1 MKQSLC
7 LSAGVAA
14 NRICAICCAKCYAK
28 WEYWLHSP
36 SEQGSVILFYHVFF
50 TAFFITAF
58 FITALFITGLFI
70 TALFAT
76 LLTSRH
82 TLPYP
87 RSMLSMRSKPQECE
101 NMPITNNQPFTLDAA

>member
-1 MKQSLC
+1 MSEAVIMPVRWRGGQPDLCNLLCKVLCKMGMLASL
-7 LSAGVAA
+7 AV
-14 NRICAICCAKCYAK
+14 
-28 WEYWLHSP
+28 WL
-36 SEQGSVILFYHVFF
+36 GLRYLFCHVLF
-50 TAFFITAF
+50 TAL

-82 TLPYP
+82 TLPYL

>member
-1 MKQSLC
+1 MSEAVIMPVRWRGGQPDLCNLLCKVLCKMGILASL
-7 LSAGVAA
+7 
-14 NRICAICCAKCYAK
+14 AI
-28 WEYWLHSP
+28 WLGLRYPFCH
-36 SEQGSVILFYHVFF
+36 VLF
-50 TAFFITAF
+50 
-58 FITALFITGLFI
+58 TALFITGLFI

-82 TLPYP
+82 TLPYL